1 MDRVS
6 PEDLAELT
14 ACGLYDPDVAWA
26 ADRLEAL
33 ELLIAR
39 GATLRDLR
47 DAGDELGALAGRLA
61 LRPGGN
67 QMTLSELA
75 ERSGLPL
82 DVVAKVWRASGFPDP
97 SPDAPVANESDVLTF
112 RGYTD
117 AGAFFGEDAVLHL
130 TRVIGGSMTR
140 LAETLV
146 SFFLVNVAPAAVAD
160 PSGLQMV
167 RANLDSTSLLP
178 QLLGVMDRLLRN
190 HMAAATR
197 PMRPGSSA
205 TGFEVQDLTVG
216 FLDLVD
222 STALTRELP
231 FAQLAQAIGDFEER
245 AGDTVVDH
253 GGRVVKLIGD
263 AVMFTTPSAA
273 EACAIAIDVRA
284 AVRRHPVLAGLRGGL
299 AAGEVLLRD
308 GDCFGPVVHLAARL
322 VQEAGADELIVDGA
336 VTRALDDGPGA
347 VGVEP
352 LGSRPLKGFDGP
364 VAIGRLVAAPEA
376 RR

>member
-1 MDRVS
+1 
-6 PEDLAELT
+6 
-14 ACGLYDPDVAWA
+14 
-26 ADRLEAL
+26 
-33 ELLIAR
+33 
-39 GATLRDLR
+39 
-47 DAGDELGALAGRLA
+47 
-61 LRPGGN
+61 
-67 QMTLSELA
+67 
-75 ERSGLPL
+75 
-82 DVVAKVWRASGFPDP
+82 
-97 SPDAPVANESDVLTF
+97 
-112 RGYTD
+112 
-117 AGAFFGEDAVLHL
+117 
-130 TRVIGGSMTR
+130 MTR